1 MLFVSTK
8 SIEDSS
14 CSRWHSQ
21 PSTSHRRRPAIK
33 ARVSAS
39 FACVGRVPA
48 DQKRRSRGDRRH
60 EKQTRC
66 FEDGLGFTSREP
78 PGVTEVLGPVRC
90 AEVLCLWFQDGG
102 PIEKHGNLLTLVQS
116 STGTEEY
123 SVCISLDEPPNR
135 LQEAQDRQRTEHVAA
150 LTRPIGAV
158 SDPPSD
164 HDNEG
169 HGSWS
174 RKLPASSRVRRRT
187 MRSRCRAPPSRASGS
202 SGRGRIARLCSAL
215 HLSSTAIAKCQ
226 DPISDRSGGKH
237 R

>member
-1 MLFVSTK
+1 M

-21 PSTSHRRRPAIK
+21 PSTSHPRRRPAIK
-33 ARVSAS
+33 AREVSAS

-116 STGTEEY
+116 TGSEEY
-123 SVCISLDEPPNR
+123 SVCISLDE
-135 LQEAQDRQRTEHVAA
+135 L
-150 LTRPIGAV
+150 
-158 SDPPSD
+158 S
-164 HDNEG
+164 G
-169 HGSWS
+169 HQT
-174 RKLPASSRVRRRT
+174 RRRSRPPGRNGLRIDCKKRRT
-187 MRSRCRAPPSRASGS
+187 GSARSMWQR
-202 SGRGRIARLCSAL
+202 
-215 HLSSTAIAKCQ
+215 
-226 DPISDRSGGKH
+226 
-237 R
+237 